1 MSDRALAELA
11 RFFGRNLEEV
21 RELYEERASVRQYE
35 SGMSRSDAE
44 REALLDVRR
53 MLARERLGPR
63 SAGAPATSDLDLDSL
78 KR

>member
-11 RFFGRNLEEV
+11 TFFGRSLDEV
-21 RELYEERASVRQYE
+21 RELYEERAGIRQHE
-35 SGMSRSDAE
+35 SGMTRSEAE
-44 REALLDVRR
+44 REAMLDVRR

-63 SAGAPATSDLDLDSL
+63 STGALADDAELGTA

>member
-11 RFFGRNLEEV
+11 TFFGRSLDEV
-21 RELYEERASVRQYE
+21 RELYEERAGIRQYE
-35 SGMSRSDAE
+35 SGMTRGEAE
-44 REALLDVRR
+44 REAMLDVRR

-63 SAGAPATSDLDLDSL
+63 SAGTLVAGDAELDTV

>member
-11 RFFGRNLEEV
+11 RFFGRNLDEV
-21 RELYEERASVRQYE
+21 RELYEERAGLRQYE

-63 SAGAPATSDLDLDSL
+63 SAGEPAPSDRDLGSL

>member
-11 RFFGRNLEEV
+11 NFFERSLDEV
-21 RELYEERASVRQYE
+21 RELYEERAGIREYE
-35 SGMSRSDAE
+35 SGMTRGEAE

-63 SAGAPATSDLDLDSL
+63 AAGTLAPAGVELGTI